1 MPVPHKNKKLL
12 IALAII
18 IAFVVFIF
26 LPAPEENNLTNTPQQ
41 AIESAATFASYI
53 AVGNNTALNRNAID
67 AAETKLKLA
76 QVPSLSDI
84 ALWSEYEK
92 DDPDASTKYM
102 SLWEPLL
109 AEDSKQRTRLQ
120 LLSLEYHSPYYIAT
134 FALKNGSEFYSSY
147 VKVGTTPILIS
158 LTLRYTYSASNPIK
172 IFFRKLL
179 NISFMPEFVKAAGS
193 GGEWDI
199 SDMKYSANLRDYYN
213 WLITNKKQLYSQLET
228 ERASNQ
234 VKLPDF
240 SNIEAEAQ
248 KELNDSADWSS
259 LEMTKQIQRAEMLLA
274 PTQ

>member
-1 MPVPHKNKKLL
+1 
-12 IALAII
+12 
-18 IAFVVFIF
+18 
-26 LPAPEENNLTNTPQQ
+26 
-41 AIESAATFASYI
+41 
-53 AVGNNTALNRNAID
+53 
-67 AAETKLKLA
+67 
-76 QVPSLSDI
+76 
-84 ALWSEYEK
+84 
-92 DDPDASTKYM
+92 
-102 SLWEPLL
+102 
-109 AEDSKQRTRLQ
+109 
-120 LLSLEYHSPYYIAT
+120 
-134 FALKNGSEFYSSY
+134 
-147 VKVGTTPILIS
+147 
-158 LTLRYTYSASNPIK
+158 
-172 IFFRKLL
+172 
-179 NISFMPEFVKAAGS
+179 MPEFVKAAGS